1 MHQAEVYRVTLVCT
15 HRGTLYKWSRQKCTG
30 LHWYAH
36 TEGCCTDGAGRSV
49 QVTLVRTHKGV
60 LYKWSRRKCTGLVH
74 GHGMRRT
81 EKERTRRTVKSRAS
95 PRDCFLFFR
104 LDKVRVPYE
113 SGSTSCEKCPLTCKD
128 GLCGKILMLCQLST
142 CKPCGKMV
150 MLRVLSTGKPL
161 AVHSGYDGNIAPC
174 YLPTGW
180 SKMTILSRA
189 VCYQSNES
197 VSWYFPTIW
206 EICTVLFAHK
216 IINMSYA
223 IYQQDNISVQCYV
236 ATKLLICPKLSTK
249 KTNLSHVICQQ
260 ANKSVPCYL
269 PTSQ

>member
-1 MHQAEVYRVTLVCT
+1 MYRVALVRTHRGTLYKWSKQKCTGLHWYAHTEGRCTNGASRSNTQRDAEQMHQAEVYRVTLVCT

-128 GLCGKILMLCQLST
+128 GLCGKI
-142 CKPCGKMV
+142 
-150 MLRVLSTGKPL
+150 
-161 AVHSGYDGNIAPC
+161 
-174 YLPTGW
+174 
-180 SKMTILSRA
+180 
-189 VCYQSNES
+189 
-197 VSWYFPTIW
+197 
-206 EICTVLFAHK
+206 
-216 IINMSYA
+216 
-223 IYQQDNISVQCYV
+223 
-236 ATKLLICPKLSTK
+236 
-249 KTNLSHVICQQ
+249 
-260 ANKSVPCYL
+260 
-269 PTSQ
+269 